1 MKAFSI
7 TLIIVLIAGSVTGW
21 TAPAGPDIAVV
32 VNRDVPIDDLTFSEL
47 RKILLGDRQYWST
60 NLRVTLLIRAPAA
73 RERDVILRSVLE
85 MSEAQYRQY
94 WIGKVF
100 RAESSAAPKSIS
112 SNEMAFSLLN
122 SIPGSIAFV
131 DAAQVPKDLK
141 VVRLGG
147 LRPGDKGYPLN

>member
-1 MKAFSI
+1 MKAFGI
-7 TLIIVLIAGSVTGW
+7 TLIIVLILGSLIGW
-21 TAPAGPDIAVV
+21 TAPAGSDIAVV
-32 VNRDVPIDDLTFSEL
+32 VNRDVPIDNLSFSEL
-47 RKILLGDRQYWST
+47 RKILLGDRQYWSSD
-60 NLRVTLLIRAPAA
+60 LRVTLLIRAPAA
-73 RERDVILRSVLE
+73 REREVILRNVLD
-85 MSEAQYRQY
+85 MTEAQYRQY

-100 RAESSAAPKSIS
+100 RAESSTAPKSIS

-131 DAAQVPKDLK
+131 DASQVPKDLK